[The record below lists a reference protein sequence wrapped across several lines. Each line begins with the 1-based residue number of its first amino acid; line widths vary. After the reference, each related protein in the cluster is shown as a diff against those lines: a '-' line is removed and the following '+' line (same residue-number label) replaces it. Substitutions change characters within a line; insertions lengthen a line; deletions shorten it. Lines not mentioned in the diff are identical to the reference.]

1 VKIWVH
7 QSLIPIRDRGHLRN
21 LNRIVPAHNLKSK
34 NWYRRC
40 WPANSPR
47 PAADLIVGA
56 WSNICAGVARA
67 AAESF
72 GVTVA
77 DLQRKL
83 GALAAASPGGKAR
96 QA

>member
-1 VKIWVH
+1 ME
-7 QSLIPIRDRGHLRN
+7 QHLR
-21 LNRIVPAHNLKSK
+21 RCGACRDVCVEHAHRVVTVPFLK
-34 NWYRRC
+34 
-40 WPANSPR
+40 
-47 PAADLIVGA
+47 
-56 WSNICAGVARA
+56 A